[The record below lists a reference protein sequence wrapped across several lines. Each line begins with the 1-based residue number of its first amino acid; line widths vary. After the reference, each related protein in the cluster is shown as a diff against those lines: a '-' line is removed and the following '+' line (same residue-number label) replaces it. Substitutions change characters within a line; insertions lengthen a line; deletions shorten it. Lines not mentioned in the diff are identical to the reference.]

1 MPRIALVVQRYGK
14 EIVGGSEQLARCYA
28 HILRD
33 QGCDVHVVTTCAAD
47 YLTWRNEFPAGPAQ
61 EDGIP
66 VHRFLVDFERS
77 NYWHELHSLLL
88 LRHITPIEWCAESGS
103 YIKHDWRSQWG
114 DPHSKAALKEAVRN
128 LPTAIQEEFVRS
140 QGPYSGSLLQH
151 LTKERDTYDGFFFF
165 TYLYATAY
173 FGASRVCRS
182 KRIFVPTF
190 QDEPPAYL
198 PIFREWFEMSDRIL
212 YLTSAERE
220 FAAQICPAAGKG
232 EVIGMPI
239 DDVSAPTDRKLP
251 DYPFILYCGR
261 FDTAKGS
268 DTLVEYFLRF
278 KQEYPS
284 NLKLVLTG
292 HAAVA
297 VPEHPDIVFLGFVDE
312 AYKFALM
319 QHAQVFVQPSAF
331 EALSIVLL
339 EALLSGTP
347 ALVNS
352 NSSVMADHCRA
363 ADAGFDYSDYDSF
376 REILRTLLEREDL
389 RRFLGEN
396 GRRYVK
402 ENYSQQVVAQKLMQ
416 SVGAPRSAGALRGPG
431 QGPPREPEKRP
442 QPPRRTVR
450 LESHVPRQKT
460 FSNVTIPEDLELRG
474 KINRESLDQLRDYL
488 RESIV
493 TPEARTEL
501 FGYIEEALLRFVNT
515 VCLVPERN
523 GTLLELGAN
532 PYFLTLCL
540 KKFRR
545 YDLELANFFS
555 DSVAYEPG
563 QVCEQEITNT
573 NYGEHHRFSYR
584 VFNIEKDVF
593 PYADAS
599 FDVILFCEI
608 IEHLVSDP
616 VVVLEQIHRVLKPG
630 GFLVLTTPNVGRW
643 ENVCRMASGENIYDP
658 YSRYGIYGRHNR
670 EYTPKELQELL
681 TSVGFKLD
689 QICTRDVHP
698 NPPVCESHRVRVS
711 RQDVGQY
718 IFIRAR
724 KQGNFTPYRPAWLYR

>member
-14 EIVGGSEQLARCYA
+14 EIVGGAEQLARCYA

-33 QGCDVHVVTTCAAD
+33 QGCDVHVVTTCAAH
-47 YLTWRNEFPAGPAQ
+47 YLTWRNEFAPGLTQ

-77 NYWHELHSLLL
+77 NYWHQLHSLLL

-103 YIKHDWRSQWG
+103 YIKHDWRSYWG
-114 DPHSKAALKEAVRN
+114 DPQSKAALKEAVRN
-128 LPTAIQEEFVRS
+128 LPTAIQEEFVRT
-140 QGPYSGSLLQH
+140 QGPYSSSLLQY
-151 LTKERDTYDGFFFF
+151 LTTERDTYDSFCFF

-173 FGASRVCRS
+173 FGAPRVCRS

-198 PIFREWFEMSDRIL
+198 PIFREWFGMSDRIL
-212 YLTSAERE
+212 YLTSAERD
-220 FAAQICPAAGKG
+220 FAAQLCPAAENG

-239 DDVSAPTDRKLP
+239 DGVSVATDRRLP
-251 DYPFILYCGR
+251 DYPFLLYCGR

-268 DTLVEYFLRF
+268 DTLVDYFLRF

-319 QHAQVFVQPSAF
+319 QDAQVFVQPSAF

-352 NSSVMADHCRA
+352 NSAVMAEHCRSA
-363 ADAGFDYSDYDSF
+363 NAGFDYSNYESF
-376 REILRTLLEREDL
+376 REFLSTLLEREDL

-402 ENYSQQVVAQKLMQ
+402 ENYSLQVVAQKLLQ
-416 SVGAPRSAGALRGPG
+416 SVGAPGAAHALRGSVQEAPKLPA
-431 QGPPREPEKRP
+431 QSR
-442 QPPRRTVR
+442 QQPRRTVR
-450 LESHVPRQKT
+450 VEPQVPRPKT
-460 FSNVTIPEDLELRG
+460 ISNMTMPEDLELRG
-474 KINRESLDQLRDYL
+474 KTDPESLDQLRDYL

-515 VCLVPERN
+515 VCLVPERT

-532 PYFLTLCL
+532 PYFLTLFL

-555 DSVAYEPG
+555 DRLAYEPG
-563 QVCEQEITNT
+563 QVCEQEVTNT
-573 NYGEHHRFSYR
+573 KYQEHHRFPYR
-584 VFNIEKDVF
+584 VFNIEQDVF

-599 FDVILFCEI
+599 FDVVLFCEI

-616 VVVLEQIHRVLKPG
+616 VFVLEQIHRVLKPG
-630 GFLVLTTPNVGRW
+630 GSLVLTTPNVGRW
-643 ENVCRMASGENIYDP
+643 ENVCRMAAGENIYDP

-670 EYTPKELQELL
+670 EYTTKELQELL

-689 QICTRDVHP
+689 QLCTRDVHP

-711 RQDVGQY
+711 RQDTGQY
-718 IFIRAR
+718 IFTRAR
-724 KQGNFTPYRPAWLYR
+724 KRGNFTSYRPAWLYR